1 MEWKYVKKLSSQSLI
16 DRYETAYHFRFPET
30 YRKCISVNNGG
41 RPDKRRFITQNNNEY
56 VLKSF
61 LSFNME
67 DQETIWKI
75 TDWNKEELT
84 DQYIPF
90 AIDNFGNLICF
101 QKSNSAIV
109 FIQLEDI
116 SLEFI
121 SETFDK
127 FIISLYE

>member
-1 MEWKYVKKLSSQSLI
+1 MAEAFGAEVLKTDERRMSIMEWKYVKKLSSQSLI
-16 DRYETAYHFRFPET
+16 DSYEQTCHFKFPEA
-30 YRKCISVNNGG
+30 YRKCVSVNNGG
-41 RPDKRRFITQNNNEY
+41 RPDRRNFVTQSGKEH

-101 QKSNSAIV
+101 QI
-109 FIQLEDI
+109 L
-116 SLEFI
+116 
-121 SETFDK
+121 
-127 FIISLYE
+127 